1 MSFID
6 SIVSVGKSAFGF
18 LQGNG
23 IANSL
28 ARTALLG
35 YALNRVNKSANK
47 ANENQQPQGTEVQI
61 DPDTEYSVPVLYGS
75 GYVSGKIVDAVLAD
89 NNTAMYLCVA
99 ICEKTGRLVSTA
111 PSVISFEE
119 VYFDNF
125 RVSFQSDGI
134 TSDII
139 YDDNGNQ
146 SDLWRGL
153 IKVYPF
159 NGNSESPTTFTSET
173 AGNTSN
179 AYDIMPG
186 WTSTDQMEDLC
197 FCILRIS
204 YNAKNKLTTVGRD
217 IKFKLNN
224 TMSQPGDVL
233 YDYLT
238 NTRYGAGIPISE
250 VNKL

>member
-6 SIVSVGKSAFGF
+6 NIVKVGKSAFGF
-18 LQGNG
+18 LSGSG
-23 IANSL
+23 IGSTL

-35 YALNRVNKSANK
+35 YALNRVTKSANK
-47 ANENQQPQGTEVQI
+47 ANNGQQPQGTEIQV
-61 DPDTEYSVPVLYGS
+61 DPDTEYSVPVLYGT
-75 GYVSGKIVDAVLAD
+75 GYVSGKIIDARLAD
-89 NNTAMYLCVA
+89 NNTAMYLCVV

-111 PSVISFEE
+111 QSVISFEE

-125 RVSFQSDGI
+125 RISFQSDGV

-139 YDDNGNQ
+139 YDDNGNS

-159 NGNSESPTTFTSET
+159 NGNSQSPTTFTSET
-173 AGNTSN
+173 TGNSSN

-186 WTSTDQMEDLC
+186 WSSTDQMEDLC

-217 IKFKLNN
+217 IKFKLSN

-238 NTRYGAGIPISE
+238 NTRYGAGIPQSE
-250 VNKL
+250 VNKI